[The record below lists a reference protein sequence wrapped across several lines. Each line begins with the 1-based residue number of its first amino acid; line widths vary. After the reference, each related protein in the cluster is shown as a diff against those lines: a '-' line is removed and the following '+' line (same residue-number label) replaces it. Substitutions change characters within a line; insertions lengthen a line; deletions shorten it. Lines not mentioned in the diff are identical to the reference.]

1 MYSQIYSKIYNS
13 EKCEKYEN
21 FMFAISTSELRMPCS
36 MYLVIVYCLLRSG
49 QTIES
54 PPKSQQHIDAQSS
67 PPKPPTSSQPQ

>member
-49 QTIES
+49 QTIEN
-54 PPKSQQHIDAQSS
+54 PP
-67 PPKPPTSSQPQ
+67 